1 MHAHS
6 VFFLFLAII
15 KVIMNKIAGQMC
27 EIPGC

>member
-1 MHAHS
+1 MHTI
-6 VFFLFLAII
+6 FFLFLAII